1 MISVIMLA
9 AASENQPLDLAL
21 CVIRHLSSL
30 EDKILRDH
38 TIGVPLTGLDL
49 RAQQTYE
56 KRGFFGRG
64 RKPGPS
70 G

>member
-1 MISVIMLA
+1 MLS
-9 AASENQPLDLAL
+9 AASENQTLDLTL
-21 CVIRHLSSL
+21 CVIRHLGSVD
-30 EDKILRDH
+30 DKILLNQ
-38 TIGVPLTGLDL
+38 TISVSLAGVDMS
-49 RAQQTYE
+49 AQQSCE